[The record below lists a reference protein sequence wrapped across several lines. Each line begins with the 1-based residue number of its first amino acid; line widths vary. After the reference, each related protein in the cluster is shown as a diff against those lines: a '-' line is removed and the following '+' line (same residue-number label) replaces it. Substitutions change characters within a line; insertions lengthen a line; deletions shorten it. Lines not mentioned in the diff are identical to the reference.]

1 MLNFLYELLSQLFLG
16 FIDGGL
22 LAGLFFISSLLY
34 GLILKRYRPLPKKF
48 LEDGIIVL
56 LITMVVFRLLL
67 VLKVYM
73 FNSQDFVLFFD
84 LPDSLI
90 LDSFYYR

>member
-1 MLNFLYELLSQLFLG
+1 MLNFLYDLVSHLFLG

-22 LAGLFFISSLLY
+22 LAGLFFIASSLY
-34 GLILKRYRPLPKKF
+34 GFILKRYRPLPKKF
-48 LEDGIIVL
+48 LEDVIIVIIL
-56 LITMVVFRLLL
+56 TMLIFRLLL

-73 FNSQDFVLFFD
+73 FNSQDFVLFFE

>member
-1 MLNFLYELLSQLFLG
+1 MLNFLYDLLSQLFLG

-34 GLILKRYRPLPKKF
+34 GLILKRYSHLPKKF

>member
-1 MLNFLYELLSQLFLG
+1 MINFLYDLISQLFLG

-22 LAGLFFISSLLY
+22 LAGLFFIASTVY
-34 GLILKRYRPLPKKF
+34 GFILKRYRPLPKKF
-48 LEDGIIVL
+48 LEDGIVVL
-56 LITMVVFRLLL
+56 LITMLIFRLLL

-73 FNSQDFVLFFD
+73 FNSQDFVLFFE

>member
-1 MLNFLYELLSQLFLG
+1 MLNFLYDLVSQLFLG

-22 LAGLFFISSLLY
+22 LAGLFFIAASLY
-34 GLILKRYRPLPKKF
+34 CFILKKYRPLPKKF

-56 LITMVVFRLLL
+56 LLTMLIFRLLL

-73 FNSQDFVLFFD
+73 FNSQDFVLFFE

>member
-1 MLNFLYELLSQLFLG
+1 MLNFLYDLVSQLFLG

-22 LAGLFFISSLLY
+22 LAGLFFIASSLY
-34 GLILKRYRPLPKKF
+34 GFILKRYRPLPKKF

-56 LITMVVFRLLL
+56 LTMLIFRLLL

-73 FNSQDFVLFFD
+73 FNSQDFVLFFE